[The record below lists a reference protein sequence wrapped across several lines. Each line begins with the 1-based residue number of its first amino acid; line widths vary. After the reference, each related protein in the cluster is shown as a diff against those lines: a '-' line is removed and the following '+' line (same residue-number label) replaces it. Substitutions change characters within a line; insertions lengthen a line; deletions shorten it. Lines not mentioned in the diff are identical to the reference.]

1 MNFCGILVRSTH
13 NHSNCTGVASSLFH
27 ECIYILATHISGL
40 WEVVSMNGHSNEEL
54 NVQQVDPSG
63 YYCSS
68 GRCLDQRKA
77 IIFKLLRVG
86 ASLHVDDIVVSK
98 EMNSSNQITQWCIG
112 EIKTTFTEP
121 VYQGGHVWVAGHAA
135 LPNTT
140 PGQRDGTSWNF
151 RKTVDC
157 HDTTVFVRTL
167 HPAAAARQSA
177 QNQDTVGD

>member
-63 YYCSS
+63 YYCSG

-77 IIFKLLRVG
+77 IIPKLLRVLRG
-86 ASLHVDDIVVSK
+86 RVTARRRHRGFQGDEFIKSNHAMVHRGDKDNFYGTCVSGRTRLGCW
-98 EMNSSNQITQWCIG
+98 SCR
-112 EIKTTFTEP
+112 
-121 VYQGGHVWVAGHAA
+121 AA
-135 LPNTT
+135 QYDT
-140 PGQRDGTSWNF
+140 GSARWNF
-151 RKTVDC
+151 MELQKDC
-157 HDTTVFVRTL
+157 GL
-167 HPAAAARQSA
+167 P
-177 QNQDTVGD
+177 